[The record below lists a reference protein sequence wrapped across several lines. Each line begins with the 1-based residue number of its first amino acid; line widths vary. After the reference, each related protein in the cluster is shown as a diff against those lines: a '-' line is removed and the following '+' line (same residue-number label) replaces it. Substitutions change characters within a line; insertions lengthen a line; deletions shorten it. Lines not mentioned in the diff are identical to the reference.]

1 VESETAHRS
10 AAIVKRLL
18 EEDLKSVFVVGAG
31 PAGLFAAQ
39 KIALA
44 GHEVFL
50 FNRDIKPGGLAE
62 YGIYPVKTKMKAGL
76 RKQFSRVLS
85 LPNLHYFGNVKIG
98 SAYDVTLGD
107 LKALAPSALLVTC
120 GAQGYNKLNL
130 SGENAEGV
138 YSAKDF
144 VYHYNQLPPYASQ
157 DFSTGKRI
165 AVVGMGNVA
174 ADIMRW
180 LLEDSPARRTEEV
193 IVVARR
199 GPYEAKFDEKE
210 LGHVEAHLD
219 RGEFIQELERVKA
232 RCEAC
237 DQDVSVEKIGQATF
251 PFLRKNNLVQT
262 SPKLTFRFLCSP
274 KEIVVGPDGRIRQ
287 LVVTENDLVLRS
299 DGSTGAK
306 ATDKTAVLDV
316 DTLIFAIGDKHDPG
330 LGLPM
335 GPDGYAT
342 KPNPES
348 PSEPVYEMWDPR
360 TAKGLDGTFV
370 AGWARRASTGLVGIA
385 RHDGEN
391 AAGKVIEYLKA
402 VPEKSSLHAFE
413 IEALLESKGLHP
425 VNKSD
430 LLTLT
435 RVEEREARA
444 RNLVSF
450 KYSDNS
456 EMLNA
461 IAREKAASVANV
473 SPAARQP
480 SADSEALTKESL
492 EVTPV

>member
-1 VESETAHRS
+1 M
-10 AAIVKRLL
+10 
-18 EEDLKSVFVVGAG
+18 KSVFVVGAG

-44 GHEVFL
+44 GHEVFV

-62 YGIYPVKTKMKAGL
+62 YGIYPLKTTMKTGL

-98 SAYDVTLGD
+98 STYDVTLDD
-107 LKALAPSALLVTC
+107 LKALAPSALVVTC

-130 SGENAEGV
+130 SGENAKGV

-144 VYHYNQLPPYASQ
+144 VYHYNQLPPYASE

-199 GPYEAKFDEKE
+199 GPYEAKFDQKE
-210 LGHVEAHLD
+210 FRHVESHLD
-219 RGEFIQELERVKA
+219 REAFVKELERVRA
-232 RCEAC
+232 RCVAC
-237 DQDVSVEKIGQATF
+237 DQDVSVEKIGDTTF
-251 PFLRKNNLVQT
+251 PGWRKDNLVQA

-274 KEIVVGPDGRIRQ
+274 KEIVVGQDGRIKQ
-287 LVVTENDLVLRS
+287 LVVTENDLVLRG
-299 DGSTGAK
+299 DGNTGAR
-306 ATDKTAVLDV
+306 ASDKTAVLDV

-342 KPNPES
+342 KPNLES
-348 PSEPVYEMWDPR
+348 ASEPVYEMWDPR
-360 TAKGLDGTFV
+360 TAKALDGTYV

-391 AAGKVIEYLKA
+391 AAGKVIEYLKT
-402 VPEKSSLHAFE
+402 VPEKGSLHTFE
-413 IEALLESKGLHP
+413 IEALLESKGLYP

-430 LLTLT
+430 LLTLA

-450 KYSDNS
+450 KYSDNN

-461 IAREKAASVANV
+461 IAREKTASAANV
-473 SPAARQP
+473 FLAARQP
-480 SADSEALTKESL
+480 SAASEASAAEFL
-492 EVTPV
+492 

>member
-1 VESETAHRS
+1 
-10 AAIVKRLL
+10 
-18 EEDLKSVFVVGAG
+18 LKSVFVVGAG

-62 YGIYPVKTKMKAGL
+62 YGIYPVKTTMKVGL
-76 RKQFSRVLS
+76 RKQFSKVLA

-98 SAYDVTLGD
+98 SEYDITLDD
-107 LKALAPSALLVTC
+107 LKALDPSALVITC
-120 GAQGYNKLNL
+120 GAQGYNNLNL
-130 SGENAEGV
+130 SGENAKGV

-144 VYHYNQLPPYASQ
+144 VYHYNQLPPYSSE

-180 LLEDSPARRTEEV
+180 LLQDSPTRQTEEV

-199 GPYEAKFDEKE
+199 GPYEAKFDKKE
-210 LGHVEAHLD
+210 LGHVEAHMN

-232 RCEAC
+232 HCVAC
-237 DQDVSVEKIGQATF
+237 GQDVSVDKIGEATF
-251 PFLRKNNLVQT
+251 PGLRKDNLVQA

-274 KEIVVGPDGRIRQ
+274 KEIVVGPDGRIKQ
-287 LVVTENDLVLRS
+287 LVVTENDLVLRA

-306 ATDKTAVLDV
+306 ATDKTAILDV

-342 KPNPES
+342 KPNLES
-348 PSEPVYEMWDPR
+348 PSDPVYEMWDPR
-360 TAKGLDGTFV
+360 TDQSLDGTFV

-391 AAGKVIEYLKA
+391 AAAKVIEYLKT
-402 VPEKSSLHAFE
+402 VPENAPLHASE

-430 LLTLT
+430 LLTLAH
-435 RVEEREARA
+435 VEEREAKSRG
-444 RNLVSF
+444 LVSF
-450 KYSDNS
+450 KFSDNS

-461 IAREKAASVANV
+461 IAKEKTA
-473 SPAARQP
+473 
-480 SADSEALTKESL
+480 SEASTIESR
-492 EVTPV
+492 EVTAV

>member
-1 VESETAHRS
+1 V
-10 AAIVKRLL
+10 
-18 EEDLKSVFVVGAG
+18 KSVFVVGAG

-44 GHEVFL
+44 GYEVFL

-62 YGIYPVKTKMKAGL
+62 YGIYPVKTKMKDGL
-76 RKQFSRVLS
+76 RKQFSRVLA

-98 SAYDVTLGD
+98 SAYDVTLDD
-107 LKALAPSALLVTC
+107 LKTLAPSALVVAC

-130 SGENAEGV
+130 SGESAKGV

-144 VYHYNQLPPYASQ
+144 VYHYNQLPPYASE

-199 GPYEAKFDEKE
+199 GPYEAKFDKKE
-210 LGHVEAHLD
+210 FGHVEAYLD
-219 RGEFIQELERVKA
+219 RGEFMHELERVKA
-232 RCEAC
+232 RCAAC
-237 DQDVSVEKIGQATF
+237 DQDVSPDKIADATF
-251 PFLRKNNLVQT
+251 SCLRKDNLVQA

-274 KEIVVGPDGRIRQ
+274 KEIVMGPDGRIRQ
-287 LVVTENDLVLRS
+287 LVVTENDLVLRG

-316 DTLIFAIGDKHDPG
+316 DTLIFAIGDKQDPG

-342 KPNPES
+342 KPNLES
-348 PSEPVYEMWDPR
+348 PSEPAYEAWDPR
-360 TAKGLDGTFV
+360 TAKAVDGTFV

-391 AAGKVIEYLKA
+391 AAGKVIEYLKTE
-402 VPEKSSLHAFE
+402 PEKGILPAFE

-430 LLTLT
+430 LLTLA
-435 RVEEREARA
+435 RVEEREAGA

-450 KYSDNS
+450 KYSHNS
-456 EMLNA
+456 EMLKA
-461 IAREKAASVANV
+461 IAREKAASAANV
-473 SPAARQP
+473 SQAARQP
-480 SADSEALTKESL
+480 SATSEALATEPMEAL
-492 EVTPV
+492 LIGH